1 LSEFTEG
8 KTQIIKEENRYHP
21 QIIHYYN
28 EIIRNWNK
36 LNFIIQKTL
45 RSLKKSNKDK
55 SYSNKLLLLATY
67 RLTFEKADIETI
79 IKELGQTDDII
90 SFLKKLQ
97 TFSWKLAL
105 KGKSKLEKL
114 SIKEAIPS
122 FFIEHLVPVM
132 NFDFLK
138 ENIKYMNQY
147 TSQKDITFRVNTL
160 PNNSLESLTDS
171 IEKEFNKNNIKIRH
185 DTKIP
190 FIFHTS
196 LKNKSKILLSDWYR
210 NGKLIFQDKAS
221 AVIIQLLSPQSGDFI
236 CDMCAAPGIKTS
248 IIAQLTKN
256 EAQVICNDFNN
267 KRLKFT
273 KFFLNFLKVSNIF
286 LINSDGTNFP
296 VNLETKFDRI
306 LIDAPCTGSGTFLS
320 NPELKWRQ
328 NPTFLHQNMLFQ
340 EKLLESGLKYL
351 KPNGILVYS
360 TCSLYPE
367 EGELQI
373 IKFKEALEPL
383 TIPKWFSPSYK
394 INFVELKG
402 TGRLFPA
409 IHKTQG
415 FFVGKFKKKE
425 I

>member
-1 LSEFTEG
+1 ME
-8 KTQIIKEENRYHP
+8 KP
-21 QIIHYYN
+21 N
-28 EIIRNWNK
+28 EY
-36 LNFIIQKTL
+36 
-45 RSLKKSNKDK
+45 K
-55 SYSNKLLLLATY
+55 SYTTELLSFATY
-67 RLTFEKADIETI
+67 RLIFEKADIEMI
-79 IKELGQTDDII
+79 IKELGQRDNFI

-97 TFSWKLAL
+97 TFSWKFAL
-105 KGKSKLEKL
+105 KGKNRLEKL

-122 FFIEHLVPVM
+122 FFIEHLLPVM

-138 ENIKYMNQY
+138 ENIRYMNQY
-147 TSQKDITFRVNTL
+147 TSQNKITFRINTL
-160 PNNSLESLTDS
+160 PNNSLESLTNS
-171 IEKEFNKNNIKIRH
+171 IEKDFNKNNIKFTQ
-185 DTKIP
+185 DAKLP
-190 FIFHTS
+190 LIFHTS
-196 LKNKSKILLSDWYR
+196 LKNKRRILLSYWYR

-236 CDMCAAPGIKTS
+236 CDMCAAPGIKS
-248 IIAQLTKN
+248 SLIAQLTKN
-256 EAQVICNDFNN
+256 EAKIICNDFNN

-296 VNLETKFDRI
+296 VNLKTKFDRI

-328 NPTFLHQNMLFQ
+328 NTAFLHQNILFQ

-351 KPNGILVYS
+351 KPDGILVYS

-383 TIPKWFSPSYK
+383 TVPKWFSPSYE
-394 INFVELKG
+394 INNVELEG

-415 FFVGKFKKKE
+415 FFVGKFKKKRKM

>member
-1 LSEFTEG
+1 ME
-8 KTQIIKEENRYHP
+8 KT
-21 QIIHYYN
+21 N
-28 EIIRNWNK
+28 EY
-36 LNFIIQKTL
+36 
-45 RSLKKSNKDK
+45 K
-55 SYSNKLLLLATY
+55 SYTNELLLFTTY
-67 RLTFEKADIETI
+67 RLIFEKADIETV
-79 IKELGQTDDII
+79 IKELGQKDDLI

-97 TFSWKLAL
+97 TYSWKFAL

-147 TSQKDITFRVNTL
+147 TSQKDISFRINTL

-221 AVIIQLLSPQSGDFI
+221 AVIIQLLSPQAGDFI
-236 CDMCAAPGIKTS
+236 CDMCAAPGIKS
-248 IIAQLTKN
+248 SLIAQLTKN
-256 EAQVICNDFNN
+256 KAKIICNDFNN

-286 LINSDGTNFP
+286 LINSDGTKFP
-296 VNLETKFDRI
+296 VNLKTKFDRI

-328 NPTFLHQNMLFQ
+328 NTEFLHQNILFQ
-340 EKLLESGLKYL
+340 EKLLKLGLKYL
-351 KPNGILVYS
+351 KPNGILIYS

-373 IKFKEALEPL
+373 IKFKEDLEPL
-383 TIPKWFSPSYK
+383 TVPKWFSPSYK
-394 INFVELKG
+394 INNVELKG
-402 TGRLFPA
+402 TGRLFPV

-425 I
+425 K

>member
-1 LSEFTEG
+1 ME
-8 KTQIIKEENRYHP
+8 KT
-21 QIIHYYN
+21 N
-28 EIIRNWNK
+28 EYKPYINE
-36 LNFIIQKTL
+36 
-45 RSLKKSNKDK
+45 
-55 SYSNKLLLLATY
+55 LLLFAVY
-67 RLTFEKADIETI
+67 RLIFEKADIETI
-79 IKELGQTDDII
+79 IKELGQRNDLI

-97 TFSWKLAL
+97 TFSWKFAL
-105 KGKSKLEKL
+105 RGKNKLEKL
-114 SIKEAIPS
+114 SIIEAIPS

-132 NFDFLK
+132 NFDFLR
-138 ENIKYMNQY
+138 ENIRYMNQY
-147 TSQKDITFRVNTL
+147 RSQKNITFRINIL
-160 PNNSLESLTDS
+160 PNNSLDSLTNS
-171 IEKEFNKNNIKIRH
+171 IEKEFTKNSIKFRQ

-196 LKNKSKILLSDWYR
+196 LKNKRRILLSDWYR

-236 CDMCAAPGIKTS
+236 CDMCAAPGIKSS

-256 EAQVICNDFNN
+256 EARLICNDFNN
-267 KRLKFT
+267 KRLKLT
-273 KFFLNFLKVSNIF
+273 KFFLKFLKVSNIY

-296 VNLETKFDRI
+296 VNLKTKFDRM

-328 NPTFLHQNMLFQ
+328 NPTFLHQNILFQ

-394 INFVELKG
+394 INNVELKG

-415 FFVGKFKKKE
+415 FFVGKFKKKG

>member
-1 LSEFTEG
+1 LE
-8 KTQIIKEENRYHP
+8 
-21 QIIHYYN
+21 
-28 EIIRNWNK
+28 
-36 LNFIIQKTL
+36 
-45 RSLKKSNKDK
+45 KSNEDK
-55 SYSNKLLLLATY
+55 NYTNELLLLATY
-67 RLTFEKADIETI
+67 RLIFEKADTETI
-79 IKELGQTDDII
+79 IKELCQTDEII

-97 TFSWKLAL
+97 TFSWKFAL

-122 FFIEHLVPVM
+122 FFIEHLLPVM

-138 ENIKYMNQY
+138 ENIRYMNQY
-147 TSQKDITFRVNTL
+147 TSQKNITFRINTL
-160 PNNSLESLTDS
+160 PNNSLESLTNL
-171 IEKEFNKNNIKIRH
+171 IEKDFNKNNIKFKQ

-196 LKNKSKILLSDWYR
+196 LKNKRKILLSDWCK

-236 CDMCAAPGIKTS
+236 CDMCAAPGIKS
-248 IIAQLTKN
+248 SLIAQLTKN
-256 EAQVICNDFNN
+256 EARLICNDFNS
-267 KRLKFT
+267 KRLKLT
-273 KFFLNFLKVSNIF
+273 KFFLNLLKVSNIF

-296 VNLETKFDRI
+296 VNLKTKFDRM

-328 NPTFLHQNMLFQ
+328 NPTFLHQNILFQ
-340 EKLLESGLKYL
+340 ERLLESGLKYL
-351 KPNGILVYS
+351 KPNGILIYS

-373 IKFKEALEPL
+373 IKFEEALEPL
-383 TIPKWFSPSYK
+383 TLPKWFSPSYK
-394 INFVELKG
+394 INNVELKG
-402 TGRLFPA
+402 TGRLFPV

-425 I
+425 K

>member
-8 KTQIIKEENRYHP
+8 KTQIIKEENRFNP
-21 QIIHYYN
+21 QIIHYYY

-45 RSLKKSNKDK
+45 RSLEKSNEDK
-55 SYSNKLLLLATY
+55 NYTNELLLLATY
-67 RLTFEKADIETI
+67 RLIFEKADTETI

-97 TFSWKLAL
+97 TFSWKFAL

-122 FFIEHLVPVM
+122 FFIEHLLPVM
-132 NFDFLK
+132 NYDFLK
-138 ENIKYMNQY
+138 ENIRYMNQY
-147 TSQKDITFRVNTL
+147 TSQKNLTFRINTL
-160 PNNSLESLTDS
+160 PNNSLESLTNL
-171 IEKEFNKNNIKIRH
+171 IEKEFNKNNIKFKQ

-190 FIFHTS
+190 IIFHTP
-196 LKNKSKILLSDWYR
+196 LKNKRKILLSDWCK

-221 AVIIQLLSPQSGDFI
+221 AIIIQLLSPQSGDFI
-236 CDMCAAPGIKTS
+236 CDMCAAPGIKS
-248 IIAQLTKN
+248 SLIAQLTKN
-256 EAQVICNDFNN
+256 EARLICNDFNS
-267 KRLKFT
+267 KRLKLT
-273 KFFLNFLKVSNIF
+273 MFFLNLLKVSNIF

-296 VNLETKFDRI
+296 VNLKTKFDRM

-328 NPTFLHQNMLFQ
+328 NPTFLHQNILFQ
-340 EKLLESGLKYL
+340 ERLLESGLKYL
-351 KPNGILVYS
+351 KPNGILIYS

-383 TIPKWFSPSYK
+383 TLPKWFSPSYK
-394 INFVELKG
+394 INNVELKG
-402 TGRLFPA
+402 TGRLFPV

-425 I
+425 K

>member
-1 LSEFTEG
+1 LE
-8 KTQIIKEENRYHP
+8 KP
-21 QIIHYYN
+21 N
-28 EIIRNWNK
+28 EYKPYTNE
-36 LNFIIQKTL
+36 
-45 RSLKKSNKDK
+45 
-55 SYSNKLLLLATY
+55 LLLLATY
-67 RLTFEKADIETI
+67 RLIFERADIETVF
-79 IKELGQTDDII
+79 KELGQRDDLI

-97 TFSWKLAL
+97 TYSWKFAL

-114 SIKEAIPS
+114 SIKEAIPN
-122 FFIEHLVPVM
+122 FFIEHLLTVM

-138 ENIKYMNQY
+138 ENIKFMNQY
-147 TSQKDITFRVNTL
+147 SSQKNITFRINTL
-160 PNNSLESLTDS
+160 PNNSLESLSNS
-171 IEKEFNKNNIKIRH
+171 IEKEFNKNNIKFRQ
-185 DTKIP
+185 DAKIP
-190 FIFHTS
+190 LIFHTS
-196 LKNKSKILLSDWYR
+196 LKNKRKILLSDWYR
-210 NGKLIFQDKAS
+210 NGNLIFQDKAS

-236 CDMCAAPGIKTS
+236 CDMCAAPGIKS
-248 IIAQLTKN
+248 SLIAQLTKN
-256 EAQVICNDFNN
+256 EAKIICNDFNN

-296 VNLETKFDRI
+296 VNLKTKFDRI

-328 NPTFLHQNMLFQ
+328 NTAFLHQNILFQ
-340 EKLLESGLKYL
+340 EKLLDSGLKYL

-373 IKFKEALEPL
+373 IKFKEVLEPL
-383 TIPKWFSPSYK
+383 TIPKWLSPSYK
-394 INFVELKG
+394 IDNVELKG

-415 FFVGKFKKKE
+415 FFVGKFKKKGK
-425 I
+425 II

>member
-1 LSEFTEG
+1 LE
-8 KTQIIKEENRYHP
+8 KT
-21 QIIHYYN
+21 N
-28 EIIRNWNK
+28 EY
-36 LNFIIQKTL
+36 
-45 RSLKKSNKDK
+45 K
-55 SYSNKLLLLATY
+55 SYTNELLLFTTY
-67 RLTFEKADIETI
+67 RLIFEKADIETV
-79 IKELGQTDDII
+79 IKELGQKDDLI

-97 TFSWKLAL
+97 TYSWKFAL

-147 TSQKDITFRVNTL
+147 TSQKDISFRINTL

-221 AVIIQLLSPQSGDFI
+221 AVIIQLLSPQAGDFI
-236 CDMCAAPGIKTS
+236 CDMCAAPGIKS
-248 IIAQLTKN
+248 SLIAQLTKN
-256 EAQVICNDFNN
+256 KAKIICNDFNN

-286 LINSDGTNFP
+286 LINSDGTKFP
-296 VNLETKFDRI
+296 VNLKTKFDRI

-328 NPTFLHQNMLFQ
+328 NTEFLHQNILFQ
-340 EKLLESGLKYL
+340 EKLLKLGLKYL
-351 KPNGILVYS
+351 KPNGILIYS

-373 IKFKEALEPL
+373 IKFKEDLEPL
-383 TIPKWFSPSYK
+383 TVPKWFSPSYK
-394 INFVELKG
+394 INNVELKG
-402 TGRLFPA
+402 TGRLFPV

-425 I
+425 K